1 MDNYKQL
8 EKTLNQIIKKMN
20 DSRSIFCENPRTDFI
35 RSRKLDFQDTIKIL
49 FCMENGSLRDELFK
63 SFDNALDTPTASAFV
78 QARNKIK
85 VDAFKHIFNK
95 FNDRTHEDILYK
107 GYRLLAIDGS
117 ELPIDNSIYDKET
130 RVLRTG
136 GTNKPYSAF
145 HINASYDLL
154 ERSYDDLIILIT
166 SSILS
171 NAIFKPSN
179 IWALANALSSS
190 NCVLR
195 NITPFL

>member
-8 EKTLNQIIKKMN
+8 EKTLNHIIKKMN
-20 DSRSIFCENPRTDFI
+20 DSRSIFCENSRTDFI
-35 RSRKLDFQDTIKIL
+35 RSRKLDFQNTIKIL

-107 GYRLLAIDGS
+107 G
-117 ELPIDNSIYDKET
+117 
-130 RVLRTG
+130 
-136 GTNKPYSAF
+136 
-145 HINASYDLL
+145 
-154 ERSYDDLIILIT
+154 
-166 SSILS
+166 
-171 NAIFKPSN
+171 
-179 IWALANALSSS
+179 
-190 NCVLR
+190 
-195 NITPFL
+195 